1 MKGCGGLGV
10 SRLALINMVI
20 GFAVLFFGGALGTF
34 VAYDLSKIYLS
45 APEQLHGWQQTI
57 ARSVHGHT
65 GLFAF
70 SHVLFALTLPYSRLS
85 ARIKF
90 WQTLGICAGTIA
102 MCPLLYLKS
111 FLAPHFIS
119 DPLSM
124 LIGALLSAYLFAI
137 ACHAFGIFLRIKD
150 KG

>member
-1 MKGCGGLGV
+1 MP
-10 SRLALINMVI
+10 RLALINMVI
-20 GFAVLFFGGALGTF
+20 GFAVLFIGGTLGTF
-34 VAYDLSKIYLS
+34 IAYDISEAYRS
-45 APEQLHGWQQTI
+45 APEQMHSWQQTI

-90 WQTLGICAGTIA
+90 WQTVGFCAGTVA

-111 FLAPHFIS
+111 FLAPHFFS
-119 DPLSM
+119 DPLSV
-124 LIGALLSAYLFAI
+124 LIGILLSAYLFAV
-137 ACHAFGIFLRIKD
+137 AFHAFGIFLRIKD